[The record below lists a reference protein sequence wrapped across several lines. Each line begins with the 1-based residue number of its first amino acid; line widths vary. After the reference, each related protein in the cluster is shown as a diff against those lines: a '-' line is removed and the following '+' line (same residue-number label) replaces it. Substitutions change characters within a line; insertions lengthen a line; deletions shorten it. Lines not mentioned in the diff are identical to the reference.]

1 MFGVTAERIPPAPLS
16 RSNRPWLSELWKEL
30 PQNKRHVVLSTLVQI
45 LTLQASLSPKEV
57 THDEP

>member
-1 MFGVTAERIPPAPLS
+1 MLCVSFPFY
-16 RSNRPWLSELWKEL
+16 RPWLSELWKEL